1 MGRGQRSKIPSYQEY
16 RQADLSLVWR
26 NNLHIIQGS
35 VTLLSCFD
43 FPFALMYL
51 TYLKHKVP
59 FNFDLVVQETHVHAF

>member
-16 RQADLSLVWR
+16 RR

-35 VTLLSCFD
+35 VTLLSSFD

-59 FNFDLVVQETHVHAF
+59 FNFDLVVQQTHVHAF